1 MARFTRLPLLPL
13 VVATALPQQSP
24 APPPTPHG
32 AAIEVIHLIDA
43 IPDAARSSLTSP
55 ALAPPV
61 IGEIE
66 TPLAGLDLLGQLA
79 DGRPVYALPF
89 AVDRSALGSLR
100 LEPDGPR
107 PQFVAGS
114 RFVSAERLAAFRSL
128 KQRVLPD
135 GGRASCIDR
144 PIELKLPVDRMGPSG
159 RLTLVGAPVAR
170 EVAAGVALT
179 ISGRRL
185 APRADPSAA
194 ATTTLSFDLPDEF
207 GLTTAIVS
215 VTKAGP
221 GADELLLTGYEL
233 DEADGRDRAIVA
245 ASVDPR
251 ATRICWRPAPPAPI
265 LPLRASVA
273 GEASS
278 EVLLLPGRVGLTG
291 VAPEGL
297 TVETAGA
304 PVRFERG
311 GPDSLVADV
320 AAATLARITI
330 PAIGSD
336 RPRAPLLL
344 QPQAC
349 WLRPIAPMRGTE
361 VAEPV
366 HPLVDHWQVGRE
378 TRRAVALA
386 AGAQWRVALPA
397 DAASLEFEL
406 GSLDLVSAATGSPP
420 PHLVAEIATSDGK
433 ETAVGAVALPPAARI
448 DVPARFDPITWPLP
462 APADAHATR
471 SLHLRVVAAPDAPF
485 TSQLHCALVAEPRV
499 VVAPPSPDAPSTA
512 SSPASS
518 PLAPRRHPNLLI
530 YLVDTLRAD
539 RVHCL
544 GNPRPTTPRVDQL
557 AHEGIL
563 FTQARSQAPWT
574 RPSIATLFTGLIPE
588 HHTVTFETALPRA
601 AATLAERMRAAG
613 YETAAFTANA
623 QVHAA
628 GLDFEQGFD
637 RFVGYQAADTFAR
650 SDEVVDDA
658 IPWLDARADR
668 PFFLYVHTIDP
679 HDPYDP
685 PPATRGLFERE
696 YHGKIDDAHAS
707 VGEIS
712 RLLPLD
718 DADRAHILDLY
729 DEEIAFA
736 DREFGRLLDRLKEL
750 HLYDDTVIL
759 FLSDHGEEL
768 LDHGRL
774 GHPRR
779 LWNEV
784 LHVPMVL
791 RLPGANAPRGLVVDS
806 IVRTMDWLPTLA
818 ALFGLPPGEQG
829 FEGEDLAPAWSA
841 AGLDELDA
849 IAQTEPDLEAF
860 QHGSTKLI
868 LEQASQGDH
877 AITHLFDFASDPLEQ
892 HDLAAERPEVVTSM
906 RRLLAGTKEGYAKRG
921 FAPLDVRRVTH
932 FDPEV
937 ERALRQLGYAADQ
950 K

>member
-1 MARFTRLPLLPL
+1 MARLARISFLPFCFAL
-13 VVATALPQQSP
+13 ALPQESPPP
-24 APPPTPHG
+24 APRGRAT
-32 AAIEVIHLIDA
+32 EVVHLIDA
-43 IPDAARSSLTSP
+43 IPDAARSTLTSP
-55 ALAPPV
+55 ALTPPAV
-61 IGEIE
+61 GEIE
-66 TPLAGLDLLGQLA
+66 AALAGLDLLGQLA
-79 DGRPVYALPF
+79 DGRSVYALPF
-89 AVDRSALGSLR
+89 AVDRTALDSLR
-100 LEPDGPR
+100 LEPGGAR
-107 PQFVAGS
+107 PQFVAGG
-114 RFVSAERLAAFRSL
+114 RFVSAERLAAFRPL

-135 GGRASCIDR
+135 GSRASCVDR
-144 PIELKLPVDRMGPSG
+144 PIELKLPVDRMGPSA
-159 RLTLVGAPVAR
+159 RLTIAGAPVSR
-170 EVAAGVALT
+170 EIAAGVTLT
-179 ISGRRL
+179 IGGQRL
-185 APRADPSAA
+185 APRADPSPA
-194 ATTTLSFDLPDEF
+194 ATTTLSFDLPDAL
-207 GLTTAIVS
+207 GLTMATLSI
-215 VTKAGP
+215 TKAGA
-221 GADELLLTGYEL
+221 GGDELLLSGYEL
-233 DEADGRDRAIVA
+233 DEADGRDRAVVA
-245 ASVDPR
+245 AAVDPH
-251 ATRICWRPAPPAPI
+251 ATRLSWRPAPPAPI
-265 LPLRASVA
+265 LPLRASGA

-278 EVLLLPGRVGLTG
+278 DVLLLPGRVGLAG
-291 VAPEGL
+291 VAFDGL
-297 TVETAGA
+297 NVETAGV
-304 PVRFERG
+304 PIRFERG
-311 GPDSLVADV
+311 GADTLVAEV
-320 AAATLARITI
+320 ATATLARITL
-330 PAIGSD
+330 PALAGD
-336 RPRAPLLL
+336 RLRAPLLL

-386 AGAQWRVALPA
+386 AGAQWRVALPEGA
-397 DAASLEFEL
+397 TSLEFEF
-406 GSLDLVSAATGSPP
+406 GSLDLVSAAAAAPP
-420 PHLVAEIATSDGK
+420 PHLVAVVATSDGK
-433 ETAVGAVALPPAARI
+433 ETAIGDVALPPAGRI
-448 DVPARFDPITWPLP
+448 DVPARFDPISWPLP
-462 APADAHATR
+462 PPADAR
-471 SLHLRVVAAPDAPF
+471 AARTLLFHVEPAPEAPF
-485 TSQLHCALVAEPRV
+485 TSQLRCALVAEPRV
-499 VVAPPSPDAPSTA
+499 IVTEAAA
-512 SSPASS
+512 SVPTPAPASQR
-518 PLAPRRHPNLLI
+518 PAPHRRPNLLI

-544 GNPRPTTPRVDQL
+544 GNPRETTPNVDAL
-557 AHEGIL
+557 ARDGIL
-563 FTQARSQAPWT
+563 FTHACSQAPWT

-588 HHTVTFETALPRA
+588 HHTVTFESALPRA

-637 RFVGYQAADTFAR
+637 RFVGYQSADTFAR

-685 PPATRGLFERE
+685 PPATRGRFERE

-718 DADRAHILDLY
+718 DDDRAHIVDLY

-736 DREFGRLLDRLKEL
+736 DREFGRLLDRLKAL
-750 HLYDDTVIL
+750 HLYDETVVL

-791 RLPGANAPRGLVVDS
+791 RLPGAGAPHGLVVDS
-806 IVRTMDWLPTLA
+806 IVRTMDWLPTFA
-818 ALFGLPPGEQG
+818 ALFGLPAGEHG
-829 FEGEDLAPAWSA
+829 FEGEDLEPAWSET
-841 AGLDELDA
+841 GLDELDA

-860 QHGSTKLI
+860 QHGALKLI
-868 LEQASQGDH
+868 LEHSSQGDH
-877 AITHLFDFASDPLEQ
+877 ATTHLFDFASDPHEQ

-906 RRLLAGTKEGYAKRG
+906 RRLFAATKEGYAKRG
-921 FAPLDVRRVTH
+921 FAPLGVHRVTR

-937 ERALRQLGYAADQ
+937 ERALRQLGYAADE